1 VNIIKFGYPVTTF
14 TANMPF
20 AGSEQYI
27 FTFDNGYGA
36 SVVRGAHTY
45 GGSSGL
51 WEVAVLNCNGNIDYS
66 TPITDDVLGWQNDE
80 GVAEVL
86 ASIAALPSFD
96 LASK

>member
-1 VNIIKFGYPVTTF
+1 VTTF
-14 TANMPF
+14 TANVPF

-51 WEVAVLNCNGNIDYS
+51 WEVAVLNYNGDIDYS
-66 TPITDDVLGWQNDE
+66 TPVTDDVLGWLNDD
-80 GVAEVL
+80 GVNGVL
-86 ASIAALPSFD
+86 YSIAALPTFD